1 MGKSMNIDLNNCDK
15 ERIHQISYIQGHGA
29 FVAVSAHDLRIKSV
43 SLNFPTFF
51 QSDTPGESLIGLKLN
66 EILSLELH
74 SLIIDKLRNDILKGE
89 VHHTFVYRGQRPLD
103 VFMYRIS
110 AEVYGIEFE
119 RHPEGHS
126 SEEKIREKSLNHFL
140 SELQKAKTVAELAK
154 LTCTAV
160 RRLTAFDRVMVYRFF
175 PPTMYGEVIGEDKV
189 AHAPTFL
196 HHRFPASDI
205 PKPARDLYLKNQIR
219 FIYDQAGE
227 NVEIFPKLQQDNT
240 PFDLSDS
247 RLRGVSLIHLD
258 YLKNMGVV
266 GAFSIA
272 IIIEDKLWG
281 LISCHSHKV
290 RYIDHETRALCDI
303 LSQTFALCAPVMG
316 QLNLQ
321 SEELDFHQKL
331 QAFFAEIKLSEHP
344 LDKILR
350 MGDKIRSLFHC
361 EGVAIVKNGKVDM
374 MGLTPLSSEVKELGN
389 FLSEKMAHE
398 NQSIYWTDALSK
410 AEPRFANIK
419 DQVSGVMALSISEAD
434 KSLLMFFRPE
444 MIHTI
449 QWGGDPRKSAG
460 SREYQGSINPRASF
474 KTWTEVIKEN
484 SRGWEDYEI
493 AGGKFFKNFIFDS
506 LIRREELISELRSKS
521 DS

>member
-1 MGKSMNIDLNNCDK
+1 MNIDLSNCDK

-29 FVAVSAHDLRIKSV
+29 FVAVSAHDLKIQSV
-43 SLNFPTFF
+43 SMNLARFF
-51 QSDTPGESLIGLKLN
+51 GSDRDGDSLIGMKLN
-66 EILSLELH
+66 EILAFELH
-74 SLIIDKLRNDILKGE
+74 TLLVEKLRGNILKGE
-89 VHHTFVYRGQRPLD
+89 VHHTFVFRGPKPLD

-110 AEVYGIEFE
+110 ADVYGIEFE
-119 RHPEGHS
+119 QHLEDHGH
-126 SEEKIREKSLNHFL
+126 EEKIREKSLTHYL
-140 SELQKAKTVAELAK
+140 AEMQKASSVADLAK
-154 LTCTAV
+154 ITCTAV

-175 PPTMYGEVIGEDKV
+175 PPTMYGEVIAEDKV

-227 NVEIFPKLQQDNT
+227 NVEIFPKLQKDNT

-247 RLRGVSLIHLD
+247 RLRGVSHIHLD

-266 GAFSIA
+266 GSFSIA

-281 LISCHSHKV
+281 LISCHSHKA
-290 RYIDHETRALCDI
+290 RYIDHETRALCGI
-303 LSQTFALCAPVMG
+303 LSQTFALCAPVMS

-321 SEELDFHQKL
+321 TQELDFHQKL

-350 MGDKIRSLFHC
+350 MGDKIRSLFRC
-361 EGVAIVKNGKVDM
+361 EGVAIFKNGKVDM
-374 MGLTPLSSEVKELGN
+374 MGLTPISAEVKELGT
-389 FLSEKMAHE
+389 FLSEKMSHE
-398 NQSIYWTDALSK
+398 NQTIYWTDALSK
-410 AEPRFANIK
+410 VEPRFAHMK
-419 DQVSGVMALSISEAD
+419 DQVSGVLALSISEVD
-434 KSLLMFFRPE
+434 KSVLLFFRPE
-444 MIHTI
+444 MLHTI

-460 SREYQGSINPRASF
+460 SRDYQGSINPRVSF
-474 KTWTEVIKEN
+474 ETWTEVIKES

-493 AGGKFFKNFIFDS
+493 AGAKFFKNFIFDA
-506 LIRREELISELRSKS
+506 LMRREELISELRSKS